1 MILYLLEK
9 VCGGQKRILAN
20 LFLRGQRSKVG
31 TTWTKSNRPGNTYK
45 KERKY
50 TFSYPFSHFNRK
62 LLIYDMILSNAIV
75 FNAKFFEEKNRNSV
89 F

>member
-50 TFSYPFSHFNRK
+50 TFSCPFSYFNRT